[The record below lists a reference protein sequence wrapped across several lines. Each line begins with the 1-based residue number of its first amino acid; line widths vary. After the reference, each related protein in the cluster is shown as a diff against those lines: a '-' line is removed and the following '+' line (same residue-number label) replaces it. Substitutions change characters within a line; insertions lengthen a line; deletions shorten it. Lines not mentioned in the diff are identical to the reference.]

1 MVRLICKS
9 QFPVHVMGHAMIF
22 SMVRLFRIISIFA
35 FGLLN
40 VLSYDDA
47 GVAIYQGVLNT
58 TAVVILQGP
67 PAYDA
72 VPDVID
78 ASFNKTYSGVINTTE
93 EAIYKFSYREIKN
106 RVRVYRKDYFLLHQ
120 FKHRGGSRPINLSSI
135 IE

>member
-1 MVRLICKS
+1 MIC
-9 QFPVHVMGHAMIF
+9 
-22 SMVRLFRIISIFA
+22 SMVRLFRIICIFA

-47 GVAIYQGVLNT
+47 GVAIYPGVLNT
-58 TAVVILQGP
+58 TAVGLLQGP

-106 RVRVYRKDYFLLHQ
+106 RVRVIFLFTSSNKGADHDLFVFYNRIILTPPPLYFDSPLL
-120 FKHRGGSRPINLSSI
+120 LL
-135 IE
+135 